1 MGSDIR
7 KHSVLPD
14 ERLSCAISTAEQ
26 VCCFWLQKYVDF
38 VENLYV
44 ETGFFFNYG
53 EGEEEN
59 SFFTN
64 LL

>member
-44 ETGFFFNYG
+44 ETVGFF
-53 EGEEEN
+53 
-59 SFFTN
+59 
-64 LL
+64 